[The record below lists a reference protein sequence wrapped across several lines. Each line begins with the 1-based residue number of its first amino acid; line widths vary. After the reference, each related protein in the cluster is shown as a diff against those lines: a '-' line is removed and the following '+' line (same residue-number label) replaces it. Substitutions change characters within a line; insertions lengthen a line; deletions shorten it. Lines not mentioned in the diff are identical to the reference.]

1 MRYRWVGVALLWS
14 GLCGCPQTLKYP
26 EFFKEPDLGFRG
38 PVVQVAVQ
46 AQPFAIQ
53 VQGDAELEQLDPYRV
68 RLTSKSG
75 RLKIALGPGEAIY
88 GLTERIVAGRK
99 KSERHVRA
107 IGGLDRRGELVSMWV
122 LPSEAV
128 YVPFY
133 ISSSGYGML
142 IEGSEP
148 GLYDI
153 GRKDPNVLEV
163 GWEVGPEGFSCVFI
177 QGPAYTEILD
187 RYTAMTGRPILPP
200 KWALRPWKWR
210 DACVAGKFSELD
222 GIKMNADVVDD
233 ITNYEKLGFPKGV
246 YLIDRPWA
254 EGTYGYG
261 NFNWDPNRFPN
272 GDRMIQALH
281 DRGWRVVIWGAPW
294 ALGKA
299 DFELGPEAKAKGLV
313 IGDRNLDYTNPAAV
327 AWHREKIEAF
337 LRRSG
342 VDGWKLDRGDEYN
355 PSSRHDIY
363 ADGRDGLSVHND
375 YVRLYIKTYYDA
387 TAAVRGDD
395 FLLMARPGYTG
406 TTAWSITWGGDIPGA
421 IHQGRVGTDKGLR
434 SAIISLQ
441 RMAFLGYPVWGTDTG
456 GYAGFKDREVFA
468 RWLAFSAFC
477 PLMEI
482 GGVGPHEPWAMPEK
496 PFYDEEMIR
505 IYRRYTQLHLRLLDY
520 TYELAE
526 RAAATGD
533 PIVHPL
539 VFDWPDDPQ
548 VKNRWDEYLYGP
560 ALLVAPVWEQ
570 GRRERE
576 VYLPAGEWKDL
587 WNPSRTFQGP
597 ATIKVEAP
605 LDRIPVFIRT
615 EKADLLPKGIIEAL

>member
-246 YLIDRPWA
+246 YLIDR
-254 EGTYGYG
+254 
-261 NFNWDPNRFPN
+261 
-272 GDRMIQALH
+272 
-281 DRGWRVVIWGAPW
+281 PW